1 MSKRSLVIGM
11 GIGQLYKTVLEKL
24 GHEVITV
31 DHDTSKGAMLPS
43 VDAAILVYAPF
54 DTVHICTPNFTHFEI
69 AAKVAPVSKIVFI
82 EKPGVADSNSWN
94 ILIETFKYTRFMM
107 VKNNMWRS
115 NIAELK
121 MLASQAKTVKIKWI
135 RKNCIPSPGSWFTTR
150 KLAFGGVSRD
160 LMPHLLSLYIAM
172 NHQWRAD
179 IVNGTTTLAAWKLE
193 DIDSTDYGTVNSKG
207 TYDVDDVC
215 VINFTD
221 KWTCAANWRSMDTE
235 DSSIEFIM
243 QDNSVER
250 FELGWCP
257 EEAYQ
262 TMIKEAVERVD
273 DAKFWTDQYEQ
284 DTWIHTVIEKL

>member
-1 MSKRSLVIGM
+1 MSKRSLIIGM

-69 AAKVAPVSKIVFI
+69 AAKVAPVSKIIFI
-82 EKPGVADSNSWN
+82 EKPGVSNSNSWN
-94 ILIETFKYTRFMM
+94 ILLETFKYTRFMM

-121 MLASQAKTVKIKWI
+121 TLASRAKTVKIKWI
-135 RKNCIPSPGSWFTTR
+135 RKNCIPSPGSWFTTK

-160 LMPHLLSLYIAM
+160 LMPHLLSLYVAM
-172 NHQWRAD
+172 NTQWRAD
-179 IVNGTTTLAAWKLE
+179 KVDGKTMLAAWKLE
-193 DIDSTDYGTVNSKG
+193 DIDSTDYGIVNPKG

-243 QDNSVER
+243 EDNTVER
-250 FELGWCP
+250 FELGGCP

-262 TMIKEAVERVD
+262 AMIKEAVERVD